1 MLSPA
6 VFYVSF
12 FLLSDTFFRAE
23 FLYLSNIGFLWFG
36 FFLLL
41 MIMVRSYY
49 VRILAFATNHLILY
63 IFLQHFK
70 VLKHLFFLVV

>member
-23 FLYLSNIGFLWFG
+23 FLYLSNIA
-36 FFLLL
+36 FF
-41 MIMVRSYY
+41 V
-49 VRILAFATNHLILY
+49 VC
-63 IFLQHFK
+63 
-70 VLKHLFFLVV
+70 LVVIVNDHGKELSS